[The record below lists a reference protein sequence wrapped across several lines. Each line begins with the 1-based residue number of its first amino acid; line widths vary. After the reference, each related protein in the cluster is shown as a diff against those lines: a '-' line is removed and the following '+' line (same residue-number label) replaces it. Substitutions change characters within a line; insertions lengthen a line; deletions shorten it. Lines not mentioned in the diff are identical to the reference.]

1 MKEPLVKRRR
11 PGPQTLPSRDE
22 LFREAFM
29 RALEG
34 CCSQFETSPFVNRR
48 PNYYEGDAE
57 LLRARQLVRRAY
69 RRRKGDRFPLG

>member
-34 CCSQFETSPFVNRR
+34 WCSQFETSP
-48 PNYYEGDAE
+48 
-57 LLRARQLVRRAY
+57 L
-69 RRRKGDRFPLG
+69 